1 MLLNQ
6 LPQPH
11 NKPVFVR
18 DPVRLA
24 DAATFG
30 ILLRAPHGSVSA
42 SSFRTTRTSRDSP
55 PALGLLSHPQETTE
69 KVGWATPPNNF

>member
-42 SSFRTTRTSRDSP
+42 SSFRTTGQDEP
-55 PALGLLSHPQETTE
+55 
-69 KVGWATPPNNF
+69 